1 MQSKRIPFST
11 TSIFPSNSNFSLKSL
26 FTFSPNNTS
35 IYDPTY
41 DRQMSNYILDIDTCP
56 DIYRDI
62 CIDIEQCKVSM
73 HLVNKIF
80 TTFEFRETDSKIEI
94 LKYILNIYNNF
105 LLKLLLS
112 NINRNNTTISVY
124 RLIDVNY
131 KEHADLLKSL
141 VNDILLVTDNNAK
154 KRLKNIVIIKSYI
167 TKHINTFILEDLPK
181 NIVNYTINFIK
192 YEKYYNLLVNDI
204 LFTKIVRSDKLDKM
218 IETNINYTIA
228 TIIRY
233 NIFHPYSVLHDGK
246 INDYWIDILDNQIP
260 GKLLS
265 NKLLKEI
272 NIGLDIYST
281 PFISILN
288 ESTKYCSLFYDIE
301 HPFNVM
307 GSFDHLDIES
317 IDGNLL
323 LYMPN
328 CTVLAINYVKH
339 LIDHYSTK
347 DSKKNNTYIIIRS
360 YIYDILKSNTDIS
373 NYTRCQNSKN
383 TYIRVNKFYDSIRSS
398 TFQIPSYIYYN
409 IVVLSN
415 STDSNDVI
423 YSNIGKIKKF
433 LCSHE

>member
-1 MQSKRIPFST
+1 MNSETSNLSLNLSSITPVDST
-11 TSIFPSNSNFSLKSL
+11 CDSVV
-26 FTFSPNNTS
+26 
-35 IYDPTY
+35 TY
-41 DRQMSNYILDIDTCP
+41 DRQISNYILDIETCP

-94 LKYILNIYNNF
+94 LKYILNLYNNF
-105 LLKLLLS
+105 LLKLLS
-112 NINRNNTTISVY
+112 TNINRNNTTISVY

-131 KEHADLLKSL
+131 KEHTDLLKNL
-141 VNDILLVTDNNAK
+141 INDLLLITDSNSK

-181 NIVNYTINFIK
+181 HIGNYTINFIK

-228 TIIRY
+228 SIIRY

-246 INDYWIDILDNQIP
+246 INDYWIDVLDNQIP
-260 GKLLS
+260 GKLIPS
-265 NKLLKEI
+265 KLLKEI
-272 NIGLDIYST
+272 NIGLDVYST
-281 PFISILN
+281 PFVSVLN
-288 ESTKYCSLFYDIE
+288 DSTKYCSLFYDIE
-301 HPFNVM
+301 YPFNVI
-307 GSFDHLDIES
+307 GSFDRIDIES

-323 LYMPN
+323 LYAPN
-328 CTVLAINYVKH
+328 CPNLSILYVNH
-339 LIDHYSTK
+339 LIDHYSRK
-347 DSKKNNTYIIIRS
+347 DSKKNNTYMIVRS
-360 YIYDILKSNTDIS
+360 YIYDILTCTTNIS

-423 YSNIGKIKKF
+423 FSNIGKIKRC
-433 LCSHE
+433 LCYHE